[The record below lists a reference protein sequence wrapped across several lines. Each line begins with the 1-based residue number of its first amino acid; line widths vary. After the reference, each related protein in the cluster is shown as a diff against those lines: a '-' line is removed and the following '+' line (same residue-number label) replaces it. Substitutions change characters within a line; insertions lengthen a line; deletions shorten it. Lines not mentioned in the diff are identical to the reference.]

1 MARSAAL
8 SHLVGRG
15 PARSCD
21 QQPGRRV
28 SPPVAAAQGLV
39 AEFSNA
45 RNEGFPR
52 GVMKKVLAVILAA
65 ALVPTF
71 TPAVQ
76 AQSQNQSQSLDDL
89 FTRVSPSVVVVRAK
103 GRDVNAGGVTRFN
116 ETGSGVLI
124 SSDGRVMTAAHVV
137 NGMDEIT
144 VEGIGGEVVRA
155 TIISA
160 HAASRVS
167 LLQLERVTKA
177 MRVARTGDSDKMR
190 VGQQVMV
197 VGAPYGLAYS
207 MSVGWISARWPPNT
221 IFPDMPLAG
230 VLQTTAT
237 INTGNSGGPVFNMG
251 GEVIAIVSQNISKSG
266 GSEGLGFMVTL
277 NSAQK
282 LLVPRKV
289 FWGALQ
295 GVLLT
300 GRLATV
306 FNVPAPAGVL
316 VKTVAQGYTG
326 GDMGRG
332 GSDGILTIGGKEL
345 PVGGDIILSV
355 EDIPVVSEE
364 NIEQIRNRLAAVT
377 PGTPFRIGGR

>member
-1 MARSAAL
+1 
-8 SHLVGRG
+8 
-15 PARSCD
+15 
-21 QQPGRRV
+21 
-28 SPPVAAAQGLV
+28 
-39 AEFSNA
+39 
-45 RNEGFPR
+45 
-52 GVMKKVLAVILAA
+52 MKKVLAVMLAA
-65 ALVPTF
+65 AML
-71 TPAVQ
+71 PAVAPAAH
-76 AQSQNQSQSLDDL
+76 AQSQSQSLDDL
-89 FTRVSPSVVVVRAK
+89 FTRVSPSVVVVRSK
-103 GRDVNAGGVTRFN
+103 GRDVSAGGVTRFN

-160 HAASRVS
+160 NAAADVS

-177 MRVARTGDSDKMR
+177 MRVARTGDSDTMR

-207 MSVGWISARWPPNT
+207 MSVGWISARWPPGT
-221 IFPDMPLAG
+221 IFPDMPLAEF
-230 VLQTTAT
+230 LQTTAT
-237 INTGNSGGPVFNMG
+237 INTGNSGGPVFNMA
-251 GEVIAIVSQNISKSG
+251 GEVIGIVSQNISKSG
-266 GSEGLGFMVTL
+266 GSEGLGFIVTT
-277 NSAQK
+277 NSART

-295 GVLLT
+295 GLLLT

-306 FNVPAPAGVL
+306 FNVPAPAGFL
-316 VKTVAQGYTG
+316 VKTVAQGSMAWN
-326 GDMGRG
+326 MGLQG
-332 GSDGILTIGGKEL
+332 ADGIVTIAGKEI

-364 NIEQIRNRLAAVT
+364 NIEQIRNTLARVA
-377 PGTPFRIGGR
+377 PGAPVKMSVLRAGKVIELTGTSR